1 MIRVPRPWLFGS
13 QEAGGI
19 DFCCGLGRRKFICFI
34 AFLTSGLSPANEK
47 KALSFYLQVV
57 YYSVRNMCKY
67 FVQSPV

>member
-34 AFLTSGLSPANEK
+34 AFLMSGLPLPMRRK
-47 KALSFYLQVV
+47 HYLFTF
-57 YYSVRNMCKY
+57 KW
-67 FVQSPV
+67 FTIL